1 MVPLFTLHWEE
12 VPASYHAYELLWLV
26 LFIFALI
33 LARARG
39 EVRRLFG
46 GMVYGTITEFTV
58 YMGLEAAKFQGVG
71 RQYDHGLHFFYNNSY
86 LILLRYFQCYDIRN
100 FSLVYG
106 ANSKRSEF
114 SQIRICFGGLWL
126 FT

>member
-1 MVPLFTLHWEE
+1 MNLSYNLAKKIFKQPVEIVAAFHHGTLIYITLGGSFLP
-12 VPASYHAYELLWLV
+12 VIMLIELLWLV

-58 YMGLEAAKFQGVG
+58 YMGLEAAKIP
-71 RQYDHGLHFFYNNSY
+71 RCRKA
-86 LILLRYFQCYDIRN
+86 I
-100 FSLVYG
+100 
-106 ANSKRSEF
+106 
-114 SQIRICFGGLWL
+114 
-126 FT
+126 